1 MRMFKRLGIVAAA
14 LAAMTIPA
22 FAQNVDFY
30 HDKAN
35 WQDAFNSVLSGAG
48 TPVTATPYAD
58 TSTYQAAV
66 RATLRT
72 PSAPGIFTWWSGY
85 RMKDLVDAGL
95 VADVSDL
102 WKKYTDSGQYNPS
115 LASAYTFDGKI
126 YGIPNLVAYW
136 VVFYNKKVFT
146 EQGLQP
152 PTTWEELESTA
163 ATLKSKDIT
172 PFGAS
177 IDGRWPAFI
186 WFEEF
191 LVRQNPDF
199 YKRLMNGEAKYTD
212 AEAKAVFDKWKEWI
226 EAGYFTD
233 PSLTFGTAGSNTLA
247 SQFAQGKVAMILV
260 GTWFASTLTG
270 AGLPPEDLGAFIMP
284 NASADLG
291 PAVIFETGP
300 LLLAENSAQK
310 ADALKIADY
319 WMSTA
324 AQQTW
329 TDAMDF
335 PPVNSEVTAKSPLI
349 SDLAGQIISGNYD
362 QINRFWE
369 ATPPEIAEA
378 AVDELANFM
387 LNPSTADQVMQNLQA
402 LADKVWAAQQ

>member
-1 MRMFKRLGIVAAA
+1 MKFIKRLGIVAAA
-14 LAAMTIPA
+14 VAAMTIPA

-35 WQDAFNSVLSGAG
+35 WQDAFTKVLAGAEG
-48 TPVTATPYAD
+48 ATVTATPYAD

-102 WKKYTDSGQYNPS
+102 WKKYTDAGLYNPS

-136 VVFYNKKVFT
+136 VVFYNKKVFADA
-146 EQGLQP
+146 GVAA
-152 PTTWEELESTA
+152 PTTWEELEATA
-163 ATLKSKDIT
+163 AALKGKGVT
-172 PFGAS
+172 PFGATVQ
-177 IDGRWPAFI
+177 GRWPAFI
-186 WFEEF
+186 WFEEL

-199 YKRLMNGEAKYTD
+199 YNRLMTGEAKYTD
-212 AEAKAVFDKWKEWI
+212 PEAQAVFAKWKEWI
-226 EAGYFTD
+226 DAGYFTD
-233 PSLTFGTAGSNTLA
+233 PSIDFGTAGSNAMA
-247 SQFAQGKVAMILV
+247 SQFAQGKLAMILV
-260 GTWFASTLTG
+260 GTWYAGTLVE
-270 AGLPPEDLGAFIMP
+270 AGMAAEDIGVFIMP
-284 NASADLG
+284 NATADMG

-300 LLLAENSAQK
+300 LLISENSAQK
-310 ADALKIADY
+310 ADALKVADY
-319 WMSTA
+319 WMSAA

-329 TDAMDF
+329 TNEMDF

-349 SDLAGQIISGNYD
+349 SELAGQIISGNYN

-378 AVDELANFM
+378 AVDELGVFM
-387 LNPSTADQVMQNLQA
+387 LDTSKADQVMTNLQA
-402 LADKVWAAQQ
+402 LADKVWASQ